1 MAHSIRTADVCVVD
15 FNTLLQGGDCGTLI
29 EDAFGPNG
37 LGILAVANVPG
48 LEERRQTCLPLA
60 FKVANMDEQAKKK
73 YELGEAY
80 YAFGWSHGK
89 ESLQGKPDYS
99 KGSYYNNPRFNQP
112 TDDTN
117 LMAKFPTMYH
127 PNIWPHDEVPEL
139 ERAFM
144 ELGQLIIDTGLLIA
158 SECDKYVQSKCPTYE
173 AGKLHNRITNSRVP
187 CGRLLHYFALD
198 PNQVQKASTDQVTE
212 ADFSN
217 WCGWHNDHSALTG
230 LVQALFTD
238 MQGKTIE
245 NPDPNAGL
253 YIKSRSGEIVKAVIP
268 KGHLVFQIGETA
280 QVLTGGILQATPHA
294 VRGPQVPG
302 VNRETLAVFMSVEHD
317 EPMRVPDTMNPEAAG
332 QTTHLPKGVP
342 SLLSRWNNSMLFHE
356 FTAETHKAYYDLQV
370 QQ

>member
-158 SECDKYVQSKCPTYE
+158 SECDKYVQVVKVS
-173 AGKLHNRITNSRVP
+173 N
-187 CGRLLHYFALD
+187 
-198 PNQVQKASTDQVTE
+198 NQVQKASTDQVTE

>member
-1 MAHSIRTADVCVVD
+1 MAQSIRTADVCVVD

-60 FKVANMDEQAKKK
+60 FKVANMDEEAKKK

-112 TDDTN
+112 TEDAD

-127 PNIWPHDEVPEL
+127 PNIWPQDEVPEL
-139 ERAFM
+139 EKAFM
-144 ELGQLIIDTGLLIA
+144 QLGQLIIDTGLLIA

-173 AGKLHNRITNSRVP
+173 AGKLHNRITNSRVH

-198 PNQVQKASTDQVTE
+198 PNQVQKPSTDEVTE

-238 MQGKTIE
+238 MQGNTIE
-245 NPDPNAGL
+245 NPDPNVRISHTLLMLIDVLVGWVVHQEPQRRDCQGCDSERPPCVPNWRDSASHHRRHSASHASCCPWSSS
-253 YIKSRSGEIVKAVIP
+253 SRCQP
-268 KGHLVFQIGETA
+268 RDIGC
-280 QVLTGGILQATPHA
+280 
-294 VRGPQVPG
+294 
-302 VNRETLAVFMSVEHD
+302 
-317 EPMRVPDTMNPEAAG
+317 
-332 QTTHLPKGVP
+332 
-342 SLLSRWNNSMLFHE
+342 FHE
-356 FTAETHKAYYDLQV
+356 CGA
-370 QQ
+370 